1 MNLTRKTALLAS
13 MLALPWGAVCLA
25 EETEVL
31 MPTIT
36 MSKQDAMKV
45 RETNKLIKESD
56 SQTERI
62 MEREGL
68 EDICPHLP
76 QLSVLSENSVLAL
89 LGQIDYTELAL
100 KLGAP
105 LPPRPDLPTGSP
117 LKNNRFLHAYNN
129 LILRSTAL
137 HLGLP
142 VPESIELSEGDDIAN
157 ENFLLVRQNMDIL
170 RSIGEKR
177 ASAQP

>member
-1 MNLTRKTALLAS
+1 
-13 MLALPWGAVCLA
+13 
-25 EETEVL
+25 
-31 MPTIT
+31 
-36 MSKQDAMKV
+36 
-45 RETNKLIKESD
+45 
-56 SQTERI
+56 
-62 MEREGL
+62 
-68 EDICPHLP
+68 
-76 QLSVLSENSVLAL
+76 
-89 LGQIDYTELAL
+89 L